1 MTRYSPERKEAVLSK
16 VLPPQSR
23 SVVEVAN
30 EEGIHC
36 STLYAWLKIAQNNG
50 VTMSNSTSLTAE
62 KKLAII
68 IETSPLTESELAKY
82 CRENGFYPEQIKV
95 WKSEF
100 VQGMQAKKVSKKASI
115 KEAQADKADKAEIKK
130 LKKELRRKEKALAET
145 AAILVLRKKLNAFYD
160 PEDVES

>member
-1 MTRYSPERKEAVLSK
+1 MTQYSPERKEAVLRK
-16 VLPPQSR
+16 ILPPQSR

-36 STLYAWLKIAQNNG
+36 STLYSWLKIAQNNG
-50 VTMSNSTSLTAE
+50 VTMSNSASLTAE

-82 CRENGFYPEQIKV
+82 CRENGFYPEKIKA
-95 WKSEF
+95 WKSGF
-100 VQGMQAKKVSKKASI
+100 VQSMQTKKVSNKASI
-115 KEAQADKADKAEIKK
+115 KETQADKAEIKA

-160 PEDVES
+160 PEGEES

>member
-1 MTRYSPERKEAVLSK
+1 MTGYSPERKEAVLSK

-36 STLYAWLKIAQNNG
+36 STLYAWLKIAKNNG

-100 VQGMQAKKVSKKASI
+100 VQGMQIKKVSKKASI
-115 KEAQADKADKAEIKK
+115 KEAQADKAEIKK

-145 AAILVLRKKLNAFYD
+145 AAILVLRKKLNAFYGQ
-160 PEDVES
+160 EDEES

>member
-1 MTRYSPERKEAVLSK
+1 MTGYSPERKEAVLSK

-36 STLYAWLKIAQNNG
+36 STLYAWLKIAKNNG
-50 VTMSNSTSLTAE
+50 VTMSNATSLTAE

-68 IETSPLTESELAKY
+68 IETSPLTESELAQY
-82 CRENGFYPEQIKV
+82 CRENGFYPEKIKA

-100 VQGMQAKKVSKKASI
+100 VQGMQTKKVNSQASI
-115 KEAQADKADKAEIKK
+115 KEAKDDKAEIKK

-145 AAILVLRKKLNAFYD
+145 AAILVLRKKLNAFYGQ
-160 PEDVES
+160 EDEES

>member
-23 SVVEVAN
+23 SVVEIAN

-36 STLYAWLKIAQNNG
+36 STLYSWLKKAQYNG

-100 VQGMQAKKVSKKASI
+100 VQGMQTKKG
-115 KEAQADKADKAEIKK
+115 IKK
-130 LKKELRRKEKALAET
+130 RNQKSQ
-145 AAILVLRKKLNAFYD
+145 Y
-160 PEDVES
+160 

>member
-1 MTRYSPERKEAVLSK
+1 MTRYSPERKEAILSK
-16 VLPPQSR
+16 ILPPQSR

-36 STLYAWLKIAQNNG
+36 STLYTWLKTAQNNG
-50 VTMSNSTSLTAE
+50 VTMSNSTSLAAE

-82 CRENGFYPEQIKV
+82 CRENGFYPEQIKT

-100 VQGMQAKKVSKKASI
+100 VQGMQTQKVSNKATL
-115 KEAQADKADKAEIKK
+115 KEAQADKAEIKQ

-145 AAILVLRKKLNAFYD
+145 AAILVLRKKLNAFYS
-160 PEDVES
+160 PEDEEL

>member
-1 MTRYSPERKEAVLSK
+1 MTRYSPERKEAVLRK

-30 EEGIHC
+30 EEDIPYN
-36 STLYAWLKIAQNNG
+36 TLYTWLKTAQNNG

-82 CRENGFYPEQIKV
+82 CRENGFYPEKIKA

-100 VQGMQAKKVSKKASI
+100 VQGMQTKKVSNKATI
-115 KEAQADKADKAEIKK
+115 KEIQADKNEIKK
-130 LKKELRRKEKALAET
+130 LKRELRRKDRALAET
-145 AAILVLRKKLNAFYD
+145 AAILVLRKKLNALYD
-160 PEDVES
+160 LEDEES

>member
-1 MTRYSPERKEAVLSK
+1 MNRYSPERKEAILSK

-36 STLYAWLKIAQNNG
+36 STVYTWLKTAQSNG
-50 VTMSNSTSLTAE
+50 VTMTNSTSLTAE

-82 CRENGFYPEQIKV
+82 CRENGFYPEKIKA

-100 VQGMQAKKVSKKASI
+100 VQGMQTKKVSSKASI
-115 KEAQADKADKAEIKK
+115 KEAKDDKAEINA
-130 LKKELRRKEKALAET
+130 LKKELRRKDKALAET
-145 AAILVLRKKLNAFYD
+145 AAILVLRKKLSALYD
-160 PEDVES
+160 QEDEES